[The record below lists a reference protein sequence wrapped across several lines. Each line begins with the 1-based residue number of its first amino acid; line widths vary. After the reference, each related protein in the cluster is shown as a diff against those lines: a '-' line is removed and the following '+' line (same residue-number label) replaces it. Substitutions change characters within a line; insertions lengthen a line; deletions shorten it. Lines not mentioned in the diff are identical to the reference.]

1 MNEMHEINPISKM
14 TVFKVYPGV
23 DLIYNKFNVS
33 NFNID
38 TKEAE
43 NIMEISHCK
52 KGRVECELKDGTYLY
67 LGEGDLGINMI
78 DNHANVMNFPV
89 QYYEGISININ
100 FDDFQVHIPEI
111 LVNASFNIEK
121 IKAKFCKHNGC
132 FVMRAT
138 KQIEHI
144 FLELYSIPDEIKEA
158 YLKIK
163 VIELLLFMSMLDESK
178 SEKKESYY
186 KHHIDT
192 VKMIKEQITKNYERR
207 YTIEELSKEHCISP
221 TTLKTYFK
229 EIYGVTINTYIKN
242 YRMERAAK
250 MLQETRKSIA
260 DVAYEVS
267 YESQSKFAMTFKNVY
282 GMSPLEYR
290 KKCLVST
297 HDKIIMED
305 IN

>member
-1 MNEMHEINPISKM
+1 MNKIQEINSISEM
-14 TVFKVYPGV
+14 TVFTVYPGI
-23 DLIYNKFNVS
+23 DLIYNKFNVP
-33 NFNID
+33 NFNLD
-38 TKEAE
+38 TQLDE
-43 NIMEISHCK
+43 NVLEISHCK

-78 DNHANVMNFPV
+78 NNHAKVMDFPI
-89 QYYEGISININ
+89 QYYEGISVNLN
-100 FDDFQVHIPEI
+100 LDVFHSYMPEI
-111 LVNASFNIEK
+111 LVNVSFNIEK
-121 IKAKFCKHNGC
+121 VKAKFCKHNGC

-163 VIELLLFMSMLDESK
+163 VIELLLFMSVLDESK

-207 YTIEELSKEHCISP
+207 YTIDELSREHYISP
-221 TTLKTYFK
+221 TTLKAYFK
-229 EIYGVTINTYIKN
+229 EVYGVTINTYIKN
-242 YRMERAAK
+242 YRMKKAAK

-290 KKCLVST
+290 KKCSVST
-297 HDKIIMED
+297 HNKIIMED